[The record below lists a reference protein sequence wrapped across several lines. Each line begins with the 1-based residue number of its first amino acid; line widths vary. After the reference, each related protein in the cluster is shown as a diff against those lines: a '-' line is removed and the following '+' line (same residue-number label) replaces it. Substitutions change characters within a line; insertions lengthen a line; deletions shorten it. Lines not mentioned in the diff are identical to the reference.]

1 MFSEAGGSTL
11 TRHKNVKGKQAFTGV
26 RAPGGL
32 PSFPEPV
39 SRASGTVVIVHFLV
53 QKSQIEVHM
62 DNLKMAILAP
72 LKAFRRLCTPPRPE
86 FWIDFYKIWNIITH
100 IHFKVK
106 PS

>member
-39 SRASGTVVIVHFLV
+39 SRASGTVVIFISLEKTIKKA
-53 QKSQIEVHM
+53 QKIEYFSGYFSIEFNIQSRKNPHGLM
-62 DNLKMAILAP
+62 GHP
-72 LKAFRRLCTPPRPE
+72 LLHSCRKSRIQR
-86 FWIDFYKIWNIITH
+86 INN
-100 IHFKVK
+100 
-106 PS
+106 S

>member
-39 SRASGTVVIVHFLV
+39 SRASGTVVIPFLV
-53 QKSQIEVHM
+53 Q
-62 DNLKMAILAP
+62 
-72 LKAFRRLCTPPRPE
+72 
-86 FWIDFYKIWNIITH
+86 YNICDITMGTLLYYVRH
-100 IHFKVK
+100 PGRNGVT
-106 PS
+106 

>member
-39 SRASGTVVIVHFLV
+39 SRASGTVVIRFPESPFTQILNFSIFDIFV
-53 QKSQIEVHM
+53 Q
-62 DNLKMAILAP
+62 P
-72 LKAFRRLCTPPRPE
+72 
-86 FWIDFYKIWNIITH
+86 
-100 IHFKVK
+100 
-106 PS
+106 